1 MTTRMQ
7 LVVTDDLDEFEKH
20 EFNDTGPDGVKDI
33 VSLNGVAVELDLTAA
48 HSAELH
54 ALLKRYLEAGHRP
67 GEEPQPPVPRIPDK
81 RPGQGVRREIP
92 GTRDFYRELREWA
105 AANGLEI
112 PQAGRADSKKNYVYT
127 KLIPPYIA
135 YLQEQARSGKDGGV
149 AVARLAMAALLRL
162 PGTEKGQPAVNL
174 ANDFGIMRAGRG
186 IPIHRQRRYHDD
198 HDEG

>member
-20 EFNDTGPDGVKDI
+20 EFNDTGPDGAKDI
-33 VSLNGVAVELDLTAA
+33 LSLNGIVVELDLTPA

-67 GEEPQPPVPRIPDK
+67 GEEPQPAVPRMPSP

-105 AANGLEI
+105 DEHGIEI
-112 PQAGRADSKKNYVYT
+112 PQAGTQGSKKNYVYT
-127 KLIPPYIA
+127 RVIPAYIA
-135 YLQEQARSGKDGGV
+135 HLKDVAAEGKDGGV
-149 AVARLAMAALLRL
+149 AAARLAMAALLRL
-162 PGTEKGQPAVNL
+162 PGTEGGQPAVSL
-174 ANDFGIMRAGRG
+174 ANDFGIMRAERG

-198 HDEG
+198 HDGG